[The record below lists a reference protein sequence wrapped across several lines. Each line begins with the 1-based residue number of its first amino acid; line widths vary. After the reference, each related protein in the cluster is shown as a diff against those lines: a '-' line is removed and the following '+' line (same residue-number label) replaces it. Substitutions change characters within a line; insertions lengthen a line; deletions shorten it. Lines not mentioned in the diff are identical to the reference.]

1 MNDSKKIKKV
11 VKLLGLEE
19 STPTTENDSI
29 TYDLV
34 DDNGFGRVY
43 VKLESTDGGTINK
56 SKTVKM
62 DASANSNGANL
73 KWGTVNSKNPYI
85 GYAADHVD
93 GTCVV

>member
-43 VKLESTDGGTINK
+43 VKLESTDNFEASDEHMKLDSK
-56 SKTVKM
+56 SASLKYFTVTM
-62 DASANSNGANL
+62 
-73 KWGTVNSKNPYI
+73 SKFSWKEI
-85 GYAADHVD
+85 L
-93 GTCVV
+93 TMMFIK

>member
-43 VKLESTDGGTINK
+43 FKLESTDNFEASDEHMKLDSK
-56 SKTVKM
+56 S
-62 DASANSNGANL
+62 ASL
-73 KWGTVNSKNPYI
+73 KYF
-85 GYAADHVD
+85 D
-93 GTCVV
+93 GDDVEILLEGDFDNDVYKVVITEA

>member
-19 STPTTENDSI
+19 STPTTENDPI

-43 VKLESTDGGTINK
+43 VKLESTDNFEASDEHMKLDSK
-56 SKTVKM
+56 S
-62 DASANSNGANL
+62 ASL
-73 KWGTVNSKNPYI
+73 KYFYGDDVEILLEGDFDNDVYK
-85 GYAADHVD
+85 
-93 GTCVV
+93 VVITEA